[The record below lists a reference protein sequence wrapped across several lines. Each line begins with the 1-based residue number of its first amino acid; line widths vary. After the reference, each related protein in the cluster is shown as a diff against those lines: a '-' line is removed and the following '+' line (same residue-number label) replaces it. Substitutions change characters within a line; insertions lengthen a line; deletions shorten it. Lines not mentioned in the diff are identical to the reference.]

1 MIERMAEFFDARAE
15 GYEAHMM
22 ENVVGADEYYR
33 VTAECFPAREKMNLL
48 DLGCGTG
55 LELDELF
62 PRLPDMKVTGVDM
75 SGNMLDILRRKHPD
89 RDMTLIQG
97 DYFTAELPAGG
108 FDAAVAV
115 QTMHHFRCD
124 EKIRLYRRI
133 LEALKPGGLY
143 VQTDYTAVDEE
154 EERAMLAEAD
164 RLLKEYGAENALFHI
179 DIPFTAEHEMELMR
193 GAGFCE
199 VRKVWH
205 RANTAV
211 ITAKKAE

>member
-115 QTMHHFRCD
+115 QTMHHFRDD

-133 LEALKPGGLY
+133 LGFLKPGGMY
-143 VQTDYTAVDEE
+143 IETDYTAVDEAE
-154 EERAMLAEAD
+154 EERMLSEAD
-164 RLLKEYGAENALFHI
+164 RLLREGGEKNILYHI
-179 DIPFTAEHEMELMR
+179 DIPFTSEHQARLLTE
-193 GAGFCE
+193 AGFRE
-199 VRKVWH
+199 VQVVWH
-205 RANTAV
+205 KANTA
-211 ITAKKAE
+211 IMTARK